1 MSAEI
6 LLLWLL
12 ARLLEIWIHREGT
25 YHWPQ
30 ADNGITACS
39 FNTIQVHI
47 LTTNQL
53 LIWWRSSYYPFLS
66 FWLWN
71 KRPHITS
78 SFQRSFKYIYI
89 YSILKYVN
97 NVWNLWACHHHT
109 QSHARPKLCLS
120 LEYLHCNPCR
130 TEDPP
135 NRKKKTTI
143 WIFRYQR
150 SLQKWSFAVNK
161 SNKNRHPP
169 SSRKKKIQEQ
179 QFNPCHLKQHV
190 FSTNCPGP
198 LAPAACKFLA
208 LSVFHGVLR
217 MLRGFKTFTTSLR
230 QGRRC

>member
-1 MSAEI
+1 MVASQAAGDLNTSRRYISLATGRQRDHCLFFQHHTSAHPNHKPTFNLVTVI
-6 LLLWLL
+6 LLPFFIFLIVKQT
-12 ARLLEIWIHREGT
+12 AT
-25 YHWPQ
+25 YHIIFPK
-30 ADNGITACS
+30 
-39 FNTIQVHI
+39 V
-47 LTTNQL
+47 
-53 LIWWRSSYYPFLS
+53 
-66 FWLWN
+66 
-71 KRPHITS
+71 
-78 SFQRSFKYIYI
+78 FQIYIYI

-120 LEYLHCNPCR
+120 LKYLHCNPCR

-135 NRKKKTTI
+135 NRKKKKTI

-169 SSRKKKIQEQ
+169 SSRKKKLQEQ